1 MRISDASD
9 RRIDVSMT
17 HQLLSRMADV
27 VFDHVAADEAL
38 FRAYGAKGEAVFE
51 AARGRGGAGN
61 SSPGGR
67 NAGEALIGRALEIGR
82 PVLVRDLRH
91 EPLFA
96 DLEIDGNG
104 HRPRSLLAY
113 PWTQG
118 CRPAGIVYLA
128 RHGEGR
134 PFDADNMEFLT
145 LALAPVIFL
154 LKKNGG
160 EPPEPGPRP
169 ADSPALAAFMGE
181 APSVRRV
188 RAMIDKVRD
197 TDAPVFIAGE
207 SGTGKELAAKT
218 IHESGRRRGRPF
230 VAVNCAAIPE
240 TLLES
245 ELFGHAR
252 GSFTGA
258 IRDKP
263 GLIEEASGGTFFL
276 DEIGDLPLALQ
287 SKLLRVLE
295 EKTIR
300 RIGETRPRPVD
311 VRFISATNKDLDHE
325 VERARFRQ
333 DLFYRLKIITI
344 DLPPL
349 RDRPE
354 DARLLLGHF
363 LDEFARTMAR
373 PRPFVSPVA
382 LEMLLHYPWPGNV
395 RELQNEVQRCLVM
408 AGGGPL
414 ILEEH
419 LSPKI
424 NPAGVTYSRATH
436 RFAEAKAEFERRFL
450 REALVR
456 CRHHRTRTA
465 AEVGL
470 TRQGLFKLLKRHGIE
485 GKPALNGPGAK
496 QSLRSGAPE

>member
-1 MRISDASD
+1 
-9 RRIDVSMT
+9 VT
-17 HQLLSRMADV
+17 HQSLSRIAEV
-27 VFDHVAADEAL
+27 IFDHVAADQAV
-38 FRAYGAKGEAVFE
+38 FRVFDGKGSPVFE
-51 AARGRGGAGN
+51 AARGERGGAP
-61 SSPGGR
+61 S
-67 NAGEALIGRALEIGR
+67 AGEDGETAGGALLGRALEIGR
-82 PVLVRDLRH
+82 PVLVRDLRR

-104 HRPRSLLAY
+104 DRPRSLLAY
-113 PWTQG
+113 PWILRG
-118 CRPAGIVYLA
+118 RPAGIVFLS
-128 RHGEGR
+128 RNGGSK
-134 PFDADNMEFLT
+134 PFDPDNMEFLT
-145 LALAPVIFL
+145 LALAPVIYIL
-154 LKKNGG
+154 RKNGG
-160 EPPEPGPRP
+160 EPPAQP
-169 ADSPALAAFMGE
+169 AMPPSEAQALGTFLGE

-188 RAMIDKVRD
+188 RAMIERVRD

-218 IHESGRRRGRPF
+218 IHETGRRRSGPF

-240 TLLES
+240 ALLES

-258 IRDKP
+258 FRDKA
-263 GLIEEASGGTFFL
+263 GLVEEASGGTFFL

-295 EKTIR
+295 EKKIR
-300 RIGETRPRPVD
+300 RIGETRPRAVD
-311 VRFISATNKDLDHE
+311 VRFVSATNKDLDHE
-325 VERARFRQ
+325 VERGRFRQ
-333 DLFYRLKIITI
+333 DLYYRLKIIAI

-349 RDRPE
+349 RERPE
-354 DARLLLGHF
+354 DALLLLNHF
-363 LDEFARTMAR
+363 LDEFARSMGR

-414 ILEEH
+414 VLEDH

-424 NPAGVTYSRATH
+424 NPAGETYSRASH
-436 RFAEAKAEFERRFL
+436 RFAEAKADFERRFL

-456 CRHHRTRTA
+456 CRYHRTRTA

-470 TRQGLFKLLKRHGIE
+470 TRQGLFKLLKKHGIE
-485 GKPALNGPGAK
+485 AK
-496 QSLRSGAPE
+496 AARAG